1 MNSTSPNAM
10 NSMQRTLTTLGHQE
24 PDRVPLFLLTTQ
36 HGAREVGLTIEEYY
50 AKAEN
55 VVEGQMRLLKK
66 YRSDCLYGFFY
77 AAIET
82 EAWGGSTIFLPDGPP
97 LCGAPIIRRPED
109 IDSLQAPSV
118 TSAPGLIKVLETI
131 GALKAKVGD
140 TAPIIGVAISPFS
153 LPIMQMG
160 FDRYI
165 ELIYEQPERFE
176 RLMQTN
182 IAFSVAW
189 SNAQLAAGATAICYF
204 DPLSST
210 TNIPRE
216 LYLTTGQQVAK
227 RTLAE
232 IKGATATHMASG
244 RCLPIIGDIADTGT
258 AVVGVSTLEDLATL
272 KTAASG
278 RISLL
283 GNLNGI
289 EMRRWTP
296 AQAEAEVKRAIA
308 KAGRGGGFI
317 LSDNHGEIPFLV
329 PDEVLLAISDAV
341 ERWGRYPLD
350 WVESTLAAP

>member
-1 MNSTSPNAM
+1 MNGTSRTTM
-10 NSMQRTLTTLGHQE
+10 NSMQRTLTTLGQQE
-24 PDRVPLFLLTTQ
+24 PDRVPLFLLTTE

-55 VVEGQMRLLKK
+55 VIEGQMRLLKK
-66 YRSDCLYGFFY
+66 FRSDCLYGFYY
-77 AAIET
+77 ASIEM
-82 EAWGGSTIFLPDGPP
+82 EAWGGSTIFSLDGPP
-97 LCGAPIIRRPED
+97 VCGAPIINRPED
-109 IDSLQAPSV
+109 IDTLQAPSV
-118 TSAPGLIKVLETI
+118 LLAPGLVKVLETI
-131 GALKAKVGD
+131 RALKANVGD
-140 TAPIIGVAISPFS
+140 TVPIIGVAISPFS

-204 DPLSST
+204 DPLSSS

-216 LYLTTGQQVAK
+216 LYLKTGQQVAK
-227 RTLAE
+227 RALAD

-244 RCLPIIGDIADTGT
+244 RCMPIIGDIADTGT
-258 AVVGVSTLEDLATL
+258 AVVGVSALEDLATL
-272 KTAASG
+272 KAAANK
-278 RISLL
+278 RVSLL

-289 EMRRWTP
+289 EMRRWTCE
-296 AQAEAEVKRAIA
+296 QAEAHVKRAIA
-308 KAGRGGGFI
+308 QAGRGGGFI

-329 PDEVLLAISDAV
+329 PDDILLAIGDAV
-341 ERWGRYPLD
+341 ERWGHYPLD
-350 WVESTLAAP
+350 WVESYLATS

>member
-140 TAPIIGVAISPFS
+140 TVPIIGVAISPFS

-216 LYLTTGQQVAK
+216 LYSTTGQQVAK

-272 KTAASG
+272 KTAAGG
-278 RISLL
+278 RVSLL